1 MNLINKCIVVDSDNV
16 NGQISNR
23 HLGNNLH
30 MTDFKSNIKNEKDS
44 YGKGEN

>member
-1 MNLINKCIVVDSDNV
+1 MDKQVT
-16 NGQISNR
+16 G

-44 YGKGEN
+44 YGKGENRVQI